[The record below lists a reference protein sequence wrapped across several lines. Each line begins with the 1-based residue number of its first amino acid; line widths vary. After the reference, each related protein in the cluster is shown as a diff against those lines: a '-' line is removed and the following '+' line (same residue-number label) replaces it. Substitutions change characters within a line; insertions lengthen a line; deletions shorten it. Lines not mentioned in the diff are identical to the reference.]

1 MSKYIIIVVALLALT
16 GKSPAEALP
25 TTTTII
31 DGYGTQQIFE
41 LADTAASAT
50 INVTIAVT
58 KKLIAAGEQYCAEHP
73 NRWPTPAIRATAFAG
88 RFLAR
93 VVGCF
98 GHVTPRQ
105 NKEPFPGDVAQGRL
119 VRVAGVDVVQRTPGG
134 EGDAFHAEAVDVG
147 RALGEGELPG
157 RETRRGC
164 GRRPQGLLPGRG

>member
-73 NRWPTPAIRATAFAG
+73 NR
-88 RFLAR
+88 
-93 VVGCF
+93 
-98 GHVTPRQ
+98 
-105 NKEPFPGDVAQGRL
+105 
-119 VRVAGVDVVQRTPGG
+119 
-134 EGDAFHAEAVDVG
+134 
-147 RALGEGELPG
+147 
-157 RETRRGC
+157 
-164 GRRPQGLLPGRG
+164 